1 MYLIFFFFLPLS
13 FLSFINKSKIYVVGS
28 CPSTGLYI
36 SVLSRFLWQYPFAS
50 LAPHLS
56 TLSVSIEIAVG
67 SFVSQKLAGIGS
79 RSPLSIRRALF
90 PSDPRISE
98 RSDKWGSN
106 LCEKK
111 SFFPRFASFIRIN
124 WFHQVPWFSFSLFQF
139 RKVSKPIWIFE
150 WIKISRWRKKM
161 LFLIF

>member
-56 TLSVSIEIAVG
+56 TLSVSTEIAVG

-79 RSPLSIRRALF
+79 RSPLS
-90 PSDPRISE
+90 
-98 RSDKWGSN
+98 K
-106 LCEKK
+106 
-111 SFFPRFASFIRIN
+111 PRFVARYFPAIRGYLKEVINGEAIFARKNPSSLDSHLSFESIDSTKFPDSRSHFFN
-124 WFHQVPWFSFSLFQF
+124 FEKFQ
-139 RKVSKPIWIFE
+139 SQFE
-150 WIKISRWRKKM
+150 Y
-161 LFLIF
+161 LNG